1 MLARTRAK
9 AHKAGVPMLTA
20 HGFRFR
26 RDAIRQVACAQTE
39 IFVERLG
46 FTPAE
51 ALRAATEVAMADG
64 CETGG

>member
-1 MLARTRAK
+1 
-9 AHKAGVPMLTA
+9 
-20 HGFRFR
+20 
-26 RDAIRQVACAQTE
+26 VACPQTE

-51 ALRAATEVAMADG
+51 ALRATTEVAMADG